1 MNNIKINRDIK
12 SQVINARNSGYTY
25 SQITDEFGIAK
36 STAQGW
42 VNSYNDNFSTTGDS
56 PEFQFGT
63 PHVNDNLQREKPKR
77 FQKTEDEVLNFLET
91 LAPIAIE
98 KPIKIINRHFN
109 DFVVVLG
116 DMHFPKHCQRSLD
129 IVLETISQLHPKQI
143 ILNGDTV
150 DMLAVSRFPKDIR
163 HNYTLLDERAAYQ
176 SFLRDLIEVSN
187 SAPILETHSNH
198 SGNGTDGR
206 WFRYLSE
213 RLGEL
218 ASLPDI
224 QEKLSYENVFIGDF
238 KEHVNHCD
246 YVEICPDLIVTHGD
260 VVRKNGGYSARGMI
274 DKYYQSLI
282 MGHTHRLGMTAQR
295 LPGIGSKAEKQIY
308 AWEMGCT
315 CDLNPIYASAP
326 NWQNGFGIIAVS
338 DDGTFGVE
346 PVLIQNG
353 SACISTLG
361 CSISA

>member
-1 MNNIKINRDIK
+1 MTIKQ
-12 SQVINARNSGYTY
+12 QVINARNNGYTY
-25 SQITDEFGIAK
+25 SQITEEFGIAK

-42 VNSYNDNFSTTGDS
+42 VNSYNDNYSVTDD
-56 PEFQFGT
+56 PEFLFETGT
-63 PHVNDNLQREKPKR
+63 PYVNENLQREKPRR
-77 FQKTEDEVLNFLET
+77 FQKTEEEVLAFLEN
-91 LAPIAIE
+91 LAPLS
-98 KPIKIINRHFN
+98 IKVDPVKTINRTFN

-129 IVLETISQLHPKQI
+129 IVLETVSQLSPKQI

-163 HNYTLLDERAAYQ
+163 HNYTLLDERTEYQ
-176 SFLRDLIEVSN
+176 KFLKDLVSVSN
-187 SAPILETHSNH
+187 GAEIVETHANH

-218 ASLPDI
+218 SSLPDI
-224 QEKLSYENVFIGDF
+224 QEKLSYQNVFIGEF
-238 KEHVNHCD
+238 QKYVTHCD
-246 YVEICPDLIVTHGD
+246 YVEVCPDLVVTHGD

-295 LPGIGSKAEKQIY
+295 LPGIGSKQEKQIY

-346 PVLIQNG
+346 PVLIQDG
-353 SACISTLG
+353 AACIATLG